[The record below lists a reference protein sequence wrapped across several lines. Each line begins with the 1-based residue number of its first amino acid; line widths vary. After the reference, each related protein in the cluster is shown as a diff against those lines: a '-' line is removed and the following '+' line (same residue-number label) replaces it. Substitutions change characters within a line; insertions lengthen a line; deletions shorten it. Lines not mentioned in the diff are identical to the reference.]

1 MKITKSMYNFSDLK
15 LNGPPGL
22 ICISCLFFLLCAAN
36 EKLLKVFGKA
46 KNGKLR
52 VIKVSIENGKQLS

>member
-1 MKITKSMYNFSDLK
+1 MDPLVEFVYLV
-15 LNGPPGL
+15 
-22 ICISCLFFLLCAAN
+22 FFLLCAAN